1 MIRAQLFK
9 LILSLRHKK
18 LSQDIAYSLGSFV
31 VLALSGIVINIV
43 ITGLRDA
50 AALGVFNL
58 AYAVYIIASQFAVWG
73 LHYSVLRHA
82 AFYEH
87 DSNARGGMLLTAGVC
102 ALLMGFVAAICVYL
116 SEPLFSVV
124 FDSETTG
131 AAIKNS
137 AWGLIFFP
145 LNKILIAYLNGLRC
159 MKAFSILQAMRYLVV
174 MALVAVISASELP
187 VEFATFCFVA
197 AEILTAIFALICI
210 KQARLVNQLSFSS
223 EWVVRHYR
231 FGTKG
236 LAAGMFAEVNSRID
250 VLLIGF
256 FLSDRETG
264 IYSFAAM
271 LVDGVYHVLAM
282 IRINF
287 NPILVA
293 AARDNDWSTGQYL
306 RRQSL
311 KIVLPATLLM
321 SFVLVLSYYFLG
333 AWVMP
338 PEKGILDGLPTLVI
352 LLSALVMVSFLV
364 PFDNLLMVSGL
375 PGFQTFQQLI
385 LVGVNIV
392 VAVPLLPLIGIE
404 GAAFGT
410 ALSYISGILAMVVF
424 VRYRLGWNLINN
436 KLEL

>member
-1 MIRAQLFK
+1 MHKNITSTIFYSLLFAMGGAPTIAMM
-9 LILSLRHKK
+9 LILSQKHDPNIMYQAFIG
-18 LSQDIAYSLGSFV
+18 LSVIFACILVPLILIQNAYLLYKRKNPEMEEKVEV
-31 VLALSGIVINIV
+31 VSKI
-43 ITGLRDA
+43 
-50 AALGVFNL
+50 
-58 AYAVYIIASQFAVWG
+58 
-73 LHYSVLRHA
+73 
-82 AFYEH
+82 
-87 DSNARGGMLLTAGVC
+87 
-102 ALLMGFVAAICVYL
+102 YL
-116 SEPLFSVV
+116 
-124 FDSETTG
+124 
-131 AAIKNS
+131 
-137 AWGLIFFP
+137 GLIFFP
-145 LNKILIAYLNGLRC
+145 LNKILISYLNGLRC

-174 MALVAVISASELP
+174 MALVTAIAASELP
-187 VEFATFCFVA
+187 IELATFCFVA
-197 AEILTAIFALICI
+197 AELLTATLALIYI
-210 KQARLVNQLSFSS
+210 KHARLVDQLSFSR
-223 EWVVRHYR
+223 EWVLRHYR

-256 FLSDRETG
+256 FLSDKETG

-293 AARDNDWSTGQYL
+293 AARDNDWSAGQYL

-311 KIVLPATLLM
+311 RIVLPVTLLM
-321 SFVLVLSYYFLG
+321 SILLVLSYYILG
-333 AWVMP
+333 VWVMP

-392 VAVPLLPLIGIE
+392 VAVLLLPIIGVE

-410 ALSYISGILAMVVF
+410 ALSYISGILAMVFF
-424 VRYRLGWNLINN
+424 VRHRLGWNLINN